1 MKQGSKSVSESYI
14 NKGPRAPVAVLA
26 LVVAGAAMAQPAPE
40 ELQAEQLLAEKWP
53 LFETYCME
61 CHSFDEYRGGIAL
74 EGMQPEDVQANP
86 AVFEKV
92 LRKLKIRA
100 MPPRSQPQPEQQA
113 RAQLVAA
120 LETTLDAA
128 AAANPYA
135 GTTTIHR
142 LNRAEYAN
150 AIRDLL
156 GVDVDL
162 AELLPSDGGDFGFD
176 NIAELLRTSP
186 MLLDRYLTVGL
197 RVADLALG
205 NKDTTQSV
213 TTYAIPF
220 DTSQTK
226 HLAGMPIGTRGGVAA
241 THYFPAD
248 GEYIFSAR
256 PLQGVAEGY
265 FGIEGHDRPHE
276 FLVYVDREI
285 VYSADI
291 GGPEQHNISVGQ
303 GFNDVMGVVDEKLT
317 SPRIPVTAG
326 PHEVI
331 FTWRE
336 RVAAE
341 QNSWQPT
348 LRNSLEIHNP
358 SGMPRLEKAMI
369 EGPYAVSGVSEMA
382 PREQI
387 LVCRPEVA
395 AEEAACAK
403 EILTRLAQQA
413 FRRPV
418 TDEDIAAPL
427 AFYEDE
433 RARGGAFDEGIR
445 VGVARILVS
454 PFFLFRVETDAQDAA
469 PGAAHAVDSVA
480 LASRL
485 SFFLWS
491 SAPDEELLALA
502 AEGQLE
508 DAAVREVQVQ
518 RMLADSRANAFI
530 ENFVGQWLQLRNLE
544 MRARPALLQF
554 PDFDDNLRKAFRQ
567 ETELLFA
574 HVLRENRPVHELL
587 TADYTFADERLA
599 RHYGIE
605 GVYGSRFRKVSV
617 TDPKRRGL
625 LGHGSVLALTSA
637 TSRTSPIMRGKFI
650 LTEFWNN
657 PPPAAP
663 ATVPALEVSAPQGRP
678 STIREQLERHRA
690 DPVCASCHDVIDPVG
705 FALENFDVDGSW
717 RDSTREGLAID
728 ATGVLLDGTPVD
740 GPEALRAALLQD
752 PELFA
757 GTVTEKMLVYA
768 LGRGLDPLDM
778 PVVRSIVRSA
788 AQHEYSLFAIVL
800 GIVESYPFLMR
811 TNSSASSI
819 NAVARTED

>member
-1 MKQGSKSVSESYI
+1 MTVLKVKHRVYAMGAAVAAVSI
-14 NKGPRAPVAVLA
+14 AA
-26 LVVAGAAMAQPAPE
+26 LSAGAAQAQTSAAAA
-40 ELQAEQLLAEKWP
+40 LTEQWP
-53 LFETYCME
+53 LLETYCME
-61 CHSFDEYRGGIAL
+61 CHSFDEYRGGITL
-74 EGMQPEDVQANP
+74 EGMQPEDVEANP
-86 AVFEKV
+86 ALFEQV

-100 MPPRSQPQPEQQA
+100 MPPRSQPQPDQQA

-120 LETTLDAA
+120 LESTLDAA

-135 GTTTIHR
+135 GTTSIHR
-142 LNRAEYAN
+142 LNRAEYTN

-176 NIAELLRTSP
+176 NIAGLLRTSP
-186 MLLDRYLTVGL
+186 MLLDRYMTVGL

-205 NKDTTQSV
+205 NKDAAQSV

-220 DTSQTK
+220 DTSQTS
-226 HLAGMPIGTRGGVAA
+226 HLAGMPLGTRGGVAA

-285 VYSADI
+285 VYSAEV
-291 GGPEQHNISVGQ
+291 GGPEQHSISVEQ
-303 GFNDVMGVVDEKLT
+303 GFNDVMPVVDDQLT
-317 SPRIPVTAG
+317 SPKIPVKAG

-341 QNSWQPT
+341 QNSWQPS

-369 EGPYAVSGVSEMA
+369 EGPHDPSGVSDMA
-382 PREQI
+382 PRDQI
-387 LVCRPEVA
+387 LVCRPQA
-395 AEEAACAK
+395 TAEEAACAK
-403 EILTRLAQQA
+403 RILTDLAQRA

-418 TDEDIAAPL
+418 TEADIAAPL

-433 RARGGAFDEGIR
+433 RQRGGAFDEGIR
-445 VGVARILVS
+445 AGVARVLVS
-454 PFFLFRVETDAQDAA
+454 PFFLFRVESDAPDAA
-469 PGAAHAVDSVA
+469 PGAAHAVDGVA

-491 SAPDEELLALA
+491 SAPDAELLALG
-502 AEGQLE
+502 ENGQLE
-508 DAAVREVQVQ
+508 DSAVREAQVR
-518 RMLADSRANAFI
+518 RMMADTRADAFI

-544 MRARPALLQF
+544 MRARPDLLLF
-554 PDFDDNLRKAFRQ
+554 PDFDDNLRKSFRR

-599 RHYGIE
+599 RHYGID
-605 GVYGSRFRKVSV
+605 GVNGARFRKVPV
-617 TDPKRRGL
+617 ADPNRRGL

-650 LTEFWNN
+650 LSEFWNN

-663 ATVPALEVSAPQGRP
+663 ATVPALEASAPHDRP
-678 STIREQLERHRA
+678 STVREQLERHRA
-690 DPVCASCHDVIDPVG
+690 DPACSACHDVIDPVG
-705 FALENFDVDGSW
+705 FALENFDVDGAW
-717 RDSTREGLAID
+717 RSSTRDGLALD
-728 ATGVLLDGTPVD
+728 TSGVLHDGTPVD
-740 GPEALRAALLQD
+740 GPQALRAALLQD

-757 GTVTEKMLVYA
+757 GTVTEKLLVYA

-788 AQHEYSLFAIVL
+788 AQHDYSLFAIVL

-811 TNSSASSI
+811 TNSSASTI
-819 NAVARTED
+819 NAVASTGD